1 MLSEMKST
9 YVWQSGPYFFYFKI
23 VIFDQKNNNR
33 ESPYLA
39 IIFVVINPNNYVL
52 MVSFIKRRKLSLLA
66 SMYIPTLEFSSRVK
80 YKRIRSKTQN
90 IHLQRMQEQAREGL
104 GKSWG
109 LLYLL
114 VISQVHSDIYAIVMV
129 PKNKRK
135 TRTTLLQKF
144 NDLHRNRKHNL
155 NYSTEVIHN
164 FLPTHFCI

>member
-1 MLSEMKST
+1 MKST

-80 YKRIRSKTQN
+80 YKRIRSKT
-90 IHLQRMQEQAREGL
+90 
-104 GKSWG
+104 
-109 LLYLL
+109 
-114 VISQVHSDIYAIVMV
+114 
-129 PKNKRK
+129 
-135 TRTTLLQKF
+135 
-144 NDLHRNRKHNL
+144 
-155 NYSTEVIHN
+155 
-164 FLPTHFCI
+164 